1 MKKIY
6 SITPGRRTGSRQEH
20 PKRPCATDI
29 SKGKYKDCHIG
40 RAMTRASGYF
50 DIRTTAGGLVNTNYK
65 YCRLLQKNNGYLYS
79 YTGGNS
85 SR

>member
-1 MKKIY
+1 MIWPHPAGRHRMKKIY

-20 PKRPCATDI
+20 PKRPCAADI

-50 DIRTTAGGLVNTNYK
+50 DIRTTAEIGRAS
-65 YCRLLQKNNGYLYS
+65 CRE
-79 YTGGNS
+79 
-85 SR
+85 RV